1 MAYKRCMSLVWNI
14 LISAVLVA
22 GVCCNAAAG
31 TADWKPYAADRHFSY
46 YYDAHSVVYP
56 YRGVHNVLNLELAD
70 VGIVEV
76 RTKSIIKDEK
86 SREWKM
92 QELKKS
98 GLATKG
104 YDSYDHTVSGIEVNC
119 TDKKYRLLSEADY
132 SRGEDRLGSVL
143 KESGSV
149 AWEPIPQG
157 SEAEA
162 LRLAVCSVSRN
173 KRPDTRAGQDEDR

>member
-1 MAYKRCMSLVWNI
+1 MLYKRGMSLVCNI
-14 LISAVLVA
+14 LMAAVLVA
-22 GVCCNAAAG
+22 GVCCNVAAG

-56 YRGVHNVLNLELAD
+56 YKGIHNVLNLELAD
-70 VGIVEV
+70 VGIVRV

-104 YDSYDHTVSGIEVNC
+104 YDRYDHTVSGLEVNC
-119 TDKKYRLLSEADY
+119 TGKKYRLLSAADY
-132 SRGEDRLGSVL
+132 SREGDQLGSVP

-149 AWEPIPQG
+149 DWERIPPG
-157 SEAEA
+157 SETEA
-162 LRLAVCSVSRN
+162 LQLAVCSVSEK
-173 KRPDTRAGQDEDR
+173 KRPAAPAVQGEDR